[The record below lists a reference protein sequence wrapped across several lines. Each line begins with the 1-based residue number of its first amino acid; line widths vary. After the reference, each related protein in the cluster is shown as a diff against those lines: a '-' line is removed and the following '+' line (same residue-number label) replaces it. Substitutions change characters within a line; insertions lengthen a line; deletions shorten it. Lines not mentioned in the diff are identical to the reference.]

1 MNRLHGRRVAVVF
14 ERRLLAGWGVVIWL
28 WVLCEGSFC
37 FGAEE
42 VNEAE
47 PNFTPGQEVRVNAK
61 NKQIGGGHF
70 MVYVP
75 SDYTADKDWPVIF
88 VYHGMNGQPT
98 TWPMRQATKGEGFIV
113 IGMGYVE
120 HKKGR
125 VSKGEYADYLKR
137 ERRSVLEVRRYA
149 AKYLRIDEKRMFVS
163 GFSMGGW
170 HTSEMLEVSPKF
182 WAGGVIF
189 AAGRSRNLRA
199 VSDRT
204 DSTALRGKPIYIA
217 AGETDENLKAAK
229 KAVVFYEQLGAKVT
243 FEEFKGCGHG
253 FDPSGSQLLY
263 SWLIANGWVGDDES
277 DAGGKKPASETDA
290 ANKQDEEML

>member
-1 MNRLHGRRVAVVF
+1 MEI
-14 ERRLLAGWGVVIWL
+14 ERRLLGGWSVVIWL
-28 WVLCEGSFC
+28 WVLCASPFC

-47 PNFTPGQEVRVNAK
+47 PNFAPGQEWRVNAGS
-61 NKQIGGGHF
+61 KQIGGGHF

-75 SDYTADKDWPVIF
+75 SDYMADRDWPVIF

-98 TWPMRQATKGEGFIV
+98 TWPMRQATKGEGFII

-137 ERRSVLEVRRYA
+137 ERKSVLEVRRYVE
-149 AKYLRIDEKRMFVS
+149 KYLLIDQKRMFVS
-163 GFSMGGW
+163 GFSKGGW
-170 HTSEMLEVSPKF
+170 HASEMLEVSPKF
-182 WAGGVIF
+182 WAGGLIF

-199 VSDRT
+199 VSDTT
-204 DSTALRGKPIYIA
+204 DRTALRGKPIYIA

-263 SWLIANGWVGDDES
+263 SWLIANGWEGDNEPKD
-277 DAGGKKPASETDA
+277 GGNKPALETEA
-290 ANKQDEEML
+290 VNKQGEEMPEKLNGDL